1 MEALT
6 DEEREAKVEA
16 LEQQTEQEEA
26 EKKEQKEAEKSEHE
40 DKYFVVH
47 GGTCVCD
54 KAVDPSKEAE
64 IVVTKNTKLVINED
78 DKKFAV
84 TEEDTTMKPPTATFG
99 KCKLKPSN
107 SDYLPCSPAFMPK
120 WEKAYDKKTVEGKK
134 ILTELSTLQCTIGG
148 KITIKK
154 HGQENSVV
162 KEHAENTNEAE
173 QALIN
178 PAVPL
183 PVSEIQY
190 PSVSSIDLKTIT
202 ERTNFVEVKS
212 AGSGVE
218 KIKVRLNEEIIFNAN
233 VKSGNIRLTS
243 WVIYDVKNGKTGNK
257 IITSEQIGTTFKNTF
272 PALGTYR
279 VEGYGKPKTIEYKN
293 GAHNKNYPD
302 CSIDV
307 EVVVNTFEKLAPKEG
322 KEFSRA
328 TAKGNKLRQ
337 NFPAIFEASFLIE
350 ANAKEIEN
358 LQIHATDASGNV
370 LQDGTQSGT
379 TFSFTPRNSKA
390 SYTIH
395 ASYTNEN
402 GVQETKTY
410 TATTETPYV
419 NSISHAAEVIRPET
433 PMQFK
438 ITSTQYGN
446 SVSAEEATTIK
457 WNLDGKPIGTG
468 SCIDIPG
475 SYFLK
480 EEKHVVE
487 AYVNT
492 ANAFGKNAK
501 KENDDWHFEVKKNDV
516 GGILILSKPKVGKTT
531 QLQAHKFIMPPNEE
545 EKVIWN
551 IFGLTLQNRSSKNP
565 VIDITPSKAG
575 TEKVTCKINTQKGFT
590 GTIEIV
596 QAEITDAH
604 FTDNNGLKI
613 NQASW
618 GQKANIYIN
627 HKHLLSEKIRVN
639 IVCKESKKAIFSKTI
654 KKFDGKLIPI
664 TLDKTAKSNAGTETQ
679 FYIDI
684 DVPKLKALNDN
695 YYFPIGGET
704 LEITEE
710 ITFSNVI
717 LGEENGSRQHAVVD
731 YDKVS
736 WFYANTTGIKKGEEL
751 TIEIWEAVF
760 GFDNDMKLNVKA
772 KVEEDGVLKAKINWN
787 EIPKIKTPRRVY
799 VQVKDK
805 NDKVLYDADGGS
817 ESKTDPSSKKSGF
830 IGGATSLLFVAT
842 AVFMVENKA
851 AVVVGTQALSKTDE
865 HKCPRC
871 QILTKEELKEIFTD
885 ATDTTLTEVVN
896 AFNEVNIQLGI
907 DTCQKKAHFFAQIR
921 EESGTKLTPH
931 EAESL
936 NYSARRLKD
945 GDYVSGTGWIKDS
958 INGGHY
964 SSGNWKSS
972 PFSYFKTKHTEAD
985 LYGRKDLDKYADA
998 GIQKANQ
1005 EAIANRVYANRN
1017 GNGDIASGDGW
1028 KYRGRGHIQLTG
1040 KDKYKLVNDK
1050 LKEKGIILEITSE
1063 NVNNNSE
1070 GIKAS
1075 MAYWNASGL
1084 NAKANTGIED
1094 TNVDSITKIINSATD
1109 SYTQRKNHFKKALT
1123 TFKVK
1128 ECTKNSSLINEG
1140 QNEYFIYKTGKIKLK
1155 KGIESKHSYYVE
1167 KDEGKFKL
1175 LYTLEENEH
1184 GMIKIPDSGS
1194 GFGKYGTTD
1203 AGGNSGGEIVGK
1215 GDRYLVPTTAAAL
1228 FGIINDIDE
1237 KSWEI
1242 HLGDMSSENGSD
1254 PWQAGFDHHAGHGHN
1269 GNRKGL
1275 DIDFRYLDSNG
1286 KSFQGNNDSSVF
1298 DKEKNKTVFEIA
1310 IKYGFKKNYCTN
1322 ASTVLGESIT
1332 GITSVSNHKDHGHFG
1347 LSDID
1352 IEEVTSINIT
1362 KI

>member
-107 SDYLPCSPAFMPK
+107 SDYLPCAPAFMPK

-173 QALIN
+173 QVLIN

-202 ERTNFVEVKS
+202 GRTNFVEVKS

-516 GGILILSKPKVGKTT
+516 SGILILSKPKVGKTT

-551 IFGLTLQNRSSKNP
+551 IFGLTLQNRSSENP

-627 HKHLLSEKIRVN
+627 HKHLLNEEIQVN
-639 IVCKESKKAIFSKTI
+639 IVCKESKKNIFSKTI

-717 LGEENGSRQHAVVD
+717 LGEENGSKQHAVVD

-817 ESKTDPSSKKSGF
+817 ESKTDTSSKKSGF

-851 AVVVGTQALSKTDE
+851 AVVVGTQALTKKDDKVCECEAKVRAFMRMIRIGEGTQDEGGYSRIVGGSSFSDHEKDFSDHPKVYIKKYDSTAAGAYQITKTNWNSDSFLKWRNDNKITDFLPESQDKYCVYLIKNKRKALSLIKNDKISEAIDKCSKEWASLPGAGYGQREEKLADILKKYESFYQDE
-865 HKCPRC
+865 LKGVTTLHIKKGFLKEFGENCC
-871 QILTKEELKEIFTD
+871 GGENQSEVNNGVTLHFSGETAKEEALSNKTKNILKE
-885 ATDTTLTEVVN
+885 V
-896 AFNEVNIQLGI
+896 
-907 DTCQKKAHFFAQIR
+907 
-921 EESGTKLTPH
+921 
-931 EAESL
+931 
-936 NYSARRLKD
+936 
-945 GDYVSGTGWIKDS
+945 
-958 INGGHY
+958 
-964 SSGNWKSS
+964 
-972 PFSYFKTKHTEAD
+972 
-985 LYGRKDLDKYADA
+985 
-998 GIQKANQ
+998 
-1005 EAIANRVYANRN
+1005 
-1017 GNGDIASGDGW
+1017 
-1028 KYRGRGHIQLTG
+1028 
-1040 KDKYKLVNDK
+1040 
-1050 LKEKGIILEITSE
+1050 
-1063 NVNNNSE
+1063 
-1070 GIKAS
+1070 
-1075 MAYWNASGL
+1075 
-1084 NAKANTGIED
+1084 
-1094 TNVDSITKIINSATD
+1094 
-1109 SYTQRKNHFKKALT
+1109 
-1123 TFKVK
+1123 
-1128 ECTKNSSLINEG
+1128 
-1140 QNEYFIYKTGKIKLK
+1140 GKI
-1155 KGIESKHSYYVE
+1155 S
-1167 KDEGKFKL
+1167 
-1175 LYTLEENEH
+1175 
-1184 GMIKIPDSGS
+1184 
-1194 GFGKYGTTD
+1194 
-1203 AGGNSGGEIVGK
+1203 
-1215 GDRYLVPTTAAAL
+1215 
-1228 FGIINDIDE
+1228 
-1237 KSWEI
+1237 
-1242 HLGDMSSENGSD
+1242 
-1254 PWQAGFDHHAGHGHN
+1254 
-1269 GNRKGL
+1269 
-1275 DIDFRYLDSNG
+1275 
-1286 KSFQGNNDSSVF
+1286 GNNDIYITSTARTSHDQARIMYENCEEKGASVQKGIYASAG
-1298 DKEKNKTVFEIA
+1298 DKVIDVYIAGKKENKSKDNIIVDMKNKINELDPETVSKHLANPDVMNTFDVS
-1310 IKYGFKKNYCTN
+1310 YGR
-1322 ASTVLGESIT
+1322 
-1332 GITSVSNHKDHGHFG
+1332 
-1347 LSDID
+1347 LSDKTKFLSEIKKRSELD
-1352 IEEVTSINIT
+1352 KVLVENDCYHIQINQ
-1362 KI
+1362 